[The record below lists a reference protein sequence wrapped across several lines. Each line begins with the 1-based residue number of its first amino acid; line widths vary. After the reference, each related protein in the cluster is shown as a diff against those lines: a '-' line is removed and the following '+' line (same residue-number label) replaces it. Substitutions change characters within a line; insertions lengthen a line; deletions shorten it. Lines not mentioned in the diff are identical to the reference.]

1 MTDEETLLKRIPALD
16 GIRGMAIL
24 FVLVWHYFTI
34 QAHAKPGTLLYPPV
48 EFLLQATRLT
58 WSGVDL
64 FFVLSGFLIGGI
76 LLDNR
81 LADSY
86 YKTFYVRRALR
97 ILPSYFLMVALF
109 IVVVQK
115 LPEDFQWLSEN
126 SPPIWSFLT
135 FTQNYIM
142 GMNEAFGG
150 NWLGITWSLAI
161 EEQFYLILPF
171 LIRTIRKEI
180 LPYFLIAAILV
191 GPISRFFIE
200 GLGGYVYTFCRTDAL
215 MLGVLIAWLVRQPG
229 AAAFLR
235 RHLGVV
241 AAVFVVLFI
250 GAAGLTFNVVK
261 GDRFFT
267 YFWLALLYGSFI
279 LLVFL
284 LQDSRL
290 GRFLAGPIPVWF
302 GLRSYCIYLIHQ
314 GVSGLWHLSLR
325 HGPPEM
331 SNAKDVYATLLS
343 FVTVLVVA
351 ELSYRFIET
360 PILNLGHRFR
370 YQRTASETV
379 SA

>member
-1 MTDEETLLKRIPALD
+1 MKRIPALD
-16 GIRGMAIL
+16 GIRGIAIL

-34 QAHAKPGTLLYPPV
+34 QAHAEPNTLLYHPV
-48 EFLLQATRLT
+48 EFLVKATRLA

-97 ILPSYFLMVALF
+97 ILPLYLLMVASY
-109 IVVVQK
+109 IVLVK
-115 LPEDFQWLSEN
+115 RPPENLQWLYEN

-135 FTQNYIM
+135 FTQNYVM

-150 NWLGITWSLAI
+150 NWLGVTWSLAI

-171 LIRTIRKEI
+171 LIRTIKKEI
-180 LPYFLIAAILV
+180 LPYFLVAAILV
-191 GPISRFFIE
+191 GPVSRFFIE
-200 GLGGYVYTFCRTDAL
+200 GLGAYVYTFCRTDAL
-215 MLGVLIAWLVRQPG
+215 MLGVLVAWLVRRPG
-229 AAAFLR
+229 AAEFLR
-235 RHLGVV
+235 RHLGVLV
-241 AAVFVVLFI
+241 AVFIVLSI
-250 GAAGLTFNVVK
+250 GAVGLTFNVVRP
-261 GDRFFT
+261 GRFFN
-267 YFWLALLYGSFI
+267 YFWLALLYGNFI
-279 LLVFL
+279 LLAFL

-331 SNAKDVYATLLS
+331 SNPKDVYATILS
-343 FVTVLVVA
+343 FVTVLVLA

-370 YQRTASETV
+370 YQRTDSGTAS
-379 SA
+379 A